1 MTSVTSLGVT
11 NYISQLWTRHD
22 FSIFVNNWPS
32 GWGIFFSHNF
42 VGQYYSV
49 IKGCMIPSQVRWAEE
64 KHVLGLV
71 TGASGVLQALDLDHP
86 PPTHPPP
93 PSPTLLV
100 EHLQIYSHI
109 FQLTSLVI
117 PVTVHHHHCLHQGFL
132 LHFKNVFSFYF
143 FILRSLHSGIWKGQ
157 RLFQVLGFFSA
168 FAELSKKF
176 AIYQFKNILGIGS
189 VL

>member
-32 GWGIFFSHNF
+32 GWGIFFHNF

-49 IKGCMIPSQVRWAEE
+49 IKGCMIPSQVPWAEE
-64 KHVLGLV
+64 EYVLGLV
-71 TGASGVLQALDLDHP
+71 TGASGVSQALVLDP
-86 PPTHPPP
+86 R
-93 PSPTLLV
+93 PSLTLLV

-117 PVTVHHHHCLHQGFL
+117 PVTVHHHHCLNQGHFLL
-132 LHFKNVFSFYF
+132 LHFKTVFPFYF
-143 FILRSLHSGIWKGQ
+143 FILLSLHSGIWKGQ
-157 RLFQVLGFFSA
+157 RLFQEVLEFYSA